1 MTSQISDLTDQTDHE
16 GTDMRRPSAELLQRF
31 AQLPTANVADAQD
44 RLGALDSHIKP
55 VWRGATI
62 AGPAFTVWTRAG
74 DNKLL
79 HEALRLAHPGDVLVV
94 NGQGDETRALI
105 GELMAE
111 RAKFRGLAGFVIDGA
126 VRDADVIGEIEVPVF
141 ARAVT
146 PAGPFKHGPGKLGC
160 NIAVGGVAVS
170 PGDIVLGDADG
181 VVIVT
186 QEEAEQVLVNAEAK
200 FADETARRADIK
212 AGR

>member
-1 MTSQISDLTDQTDHE
+1 MTTDLTNAGAIDT
-16 GTDMRRPSAELLQRF
+16 GRPSAELLKRF
-31 AQLPTANVADAQD
+31 SALPTANVADAQD
-44 RLGALDSHIKP
+44 RLGALDARIKP

-74 DNKLL
+74 DNKML
-79 HEALRLAHPGDVLVV
+79 HEALRLAEPGDVLIV
-94 NGQGDETRALI
+94 NGQGDESRALL

-181 VVIVT
+181 VVIVP
-186 QEEAEQVLVNAEAK
+186 QEGAEQVLINAEAK